1 MRFQLKN
8 VGVISEADMLLDN
21 ITLIAAE
28 NDSGKSTIGKAL
40 FTLINT
46 MNYFEDEYISTVNK
60 MLEVTHYGLVK
71 LIEQEEE
78 IYSKKIIKN
87 IKKNKLSTKIYKYY
101 FVQIVYNIV
110 TLKGIFREES

>member
-46 MNYFEDEYISTVNK
+46 MNYFEDK
-60 MLEVTHYGLVK
+60 
-71 LIEQEEE
+71 
-78 IYSKKIIKN
+78 
-87 IKKNKLSTKIYKYY
+87 
-101 FVQIVYNIV
+101 
-110 TLKGIFREES
+110 EESSLILEDENSSIEIKLLNDEVV

>member
-87 IKKNKLSTKIYKYY
+87 LLENNFIFITKTEI
-101 FVQIVYNIV
+101 NN
-110 TLKGIFREES
+110 

>member
-60 MLEVTHYGLVK
+60 MLEVTH
-71 LIEQEEE
+71 
-78 IYSKKIIKN
+78 
-87 IKKNKLSTKIYKYY
+87 
-101 FVQIVYNIV
+101 
-110 TLKGIFREES
+110 